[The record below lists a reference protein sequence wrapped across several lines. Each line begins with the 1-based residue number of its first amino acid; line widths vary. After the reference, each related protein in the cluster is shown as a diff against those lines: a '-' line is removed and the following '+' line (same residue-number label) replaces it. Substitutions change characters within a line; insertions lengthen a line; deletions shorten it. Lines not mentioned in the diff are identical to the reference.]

1 MAEGNGRS
9 WSADVKDIGDKIAA
23 LTITKAVELKDYL
36 KDVHKI

>member
-9 WSADVKDIGDKIAA
+9 WSGDVKDIGDKIAA

-36 KDVHKI
+36 